1 MMRFTFITVIF
12 FFLIVGTYLNY
23 SEDKMPE
30 LEVATFAGGCFWCIE
45 APFQETKGVTS
56 AISGYSGGKEE
67 NPTYEE
73 VTSGKTGH
81 LEAVEIIY
89 DTSKIS
95 YEELL
100 DIYWRQIDPTDD
112 GGQFADRGAQYKTA
126 IFYHNEEQKKSAEKS
141 KKELNDS
148 GKFDKPIVTKIIP
161 FLNFY
166 MAEEYH
172 QDYYKKRIFQY
183 KAYKKGS
190 GRTDY
195 IEETWGEGK

>member
-1 MMRFTFITVIF
+1 MRFIFIAVIF
-12 FFLIVGTYLNY
+12 FFLIVGTYVNY

-141 KKELNDS
+141 KKELDDS

-183 KAYKKGS
+183 NAYKKGS